1 MKQEATT
8 IKNSILNKIRQALKR
23 DKKELPLQEEAI
35 PEDVYT
41 KSSEDLA
48 VVFAEALNKVSG
60 NFIFCE
66 HLEEF
71 VEQLE
76 GLSEQKKWNNLHC
89 WHPDLQEVFAAVDFR
104 KCRIGKNLDKADAGI
119 TTCEALVARTGSI
132 LLSSAL
138 PSGRNLSIYPPVHI
152 CVAYT
157 NQLVYDIKDALALV
171 KTRYDNDLP
180 SFISLA
186 TGPSRTA
193 DIEKTLVLGAH
204 GPKELYVFLIEH
216 PTKSMNKLN

>member
-1 MKQEATT
+1 MKQAAT
-8 IKNSILNKIRQALKR
+8 IKNSILQKIRQVLK
-23 DKKELPLQEEAI
+23 KNNKEVAPPFEEAI
-35 PEDVYT
+35 PENVYT
-41 KSSEDLA
+41 KSKEDLA
-48 VVFAEALNKVSG
+48 VIFAEALKKVSG

-66 HLEEF
+66 NLEEF
-71 VEQLE
+71 IEQLTE
-76 GLSEQKKWNNLHC
+76 LSDQKDWKNLHC

-119 TTCEALVARTGSI
+119 TTCEALIARTGSI

-157 NQLVYDIKDALALV
+157 NQFVYDIKDAFVLLN
-171 KTRYDNDLP
+171 KRYENELP

-204 GPKELYVFLIEH
+204 GPKELYVFLIE
-216 PTKSMNKLN
+216 PPLNQ

>member
-1 MKQEATT
+1 MKQATT
-8 IKNSILNKIRQALKR
+8 AKESILQKIRRALKKN
-23 DKKELPLQEEAI
+23 KKETSTFEENI
-35 PEDVYT
+35 PGDIY
-41 KSSEDLA
+41 KNNGEDLS
-48 VVFAEALNKVSG
+48 VVFAEGLQEVSG
-60 NFIFCE
+60 NFVFCE
-66 HLEEF
+66 NIEEF
-71 VEQLE
+71 VEQLIA
-76 GLSEQKKWNNLHC
+76 LTEQKEWNNLHC

-138 PSGRNLSIYPPVHI
+138 PSGRDLSIYPPVHI

-157 NQLVYDIKDALALV
+157 NQLVYDIKDAMELL
-171 KTRYDNDLP
+171 KNRYDNNLP
-180 SFISLA
+180 SFISLV

-216 PTKSMNKLN
+216 PLN